1 MKLYKLLLQLV
12 YPLRCPVCDGIV
24 TPMGERICLKCI
36 PKLKYITPPWCLKCG
51 KKLGETEREY
61 CHDCSVGKHAFI
73 QGRALYEYR
82 SIAGSLYR
90 FKYSGR
96 REYAGFYGEEI
107 ARYLG
112 GFIRQVNPDGLI
124 PVPMYS
130 GKQRKRGYNQAAL
143 LAREVGRLTGVPVY
157 DRVLERVKNTVPLKR
172 LNPEERQ
179 NNLKKAFL
187 MIRNDVKL
195 KKVIMI
201 DDIYTTGST
210 IDEAAA
216 ALKAGGV
223 EKIWFITLSCGAG
236 L

>member
-1 MKLYKLLLQLV
+1 MKLNQLLIQLV
-12 YPLRCPVCDGIV
+12 FPLRCPVCDNIV
-24 TPMGERICLKCI
+24 SPMGEKICLECI
-36 PKLKYITPPWCLKCG
+36 PKLHYIAQPRCLKCG
-51 KKLGETEREY
+51 KKLADPQREY
-61 CHDCSVGKHAFI
+61 CHDCSVRKHEFI
-73 QGRALYEYR
+73 QGRALYDYR

-107 ARYLG
+107 AMYLG
-112 GFIRQVNPDGLI
+112 DFIRKTAPDGLI
-124 PVPMYS
+124 PVPMYPK
-130 GKQRKRGYNQAAL
+130 KQRRRGYNQAAL
-143 LAREVGRLTGVPVY
+143 LAKEVGRLTGIPVY
-157 DRVLERVKNTVPLKR
+157 DRLLRRVKNTVPLKR

-187 MIRNDVKL
+187 MVRNDVKL
-195 KKVIMI
+195 KKVIII